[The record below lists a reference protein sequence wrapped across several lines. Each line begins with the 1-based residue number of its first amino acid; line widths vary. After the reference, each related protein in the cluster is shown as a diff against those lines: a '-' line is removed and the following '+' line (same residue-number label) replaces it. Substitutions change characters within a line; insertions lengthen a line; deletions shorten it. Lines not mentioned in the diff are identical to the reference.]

1 MPYKMYQNV
10 LKNDIKSEIIT
21 LEVRK
26 MRERVILHCDINHC
40 YAQIEEM
47 KYPELRNVA
56 MAVGGHE
63 ESRHGIILTKNDLAK
78 EYKIKTGESLREAYK
93 KCPHLLIVHPHYD
106 DYLYYTEKVKDI
118 YREYSDRVE
127 SFGLD
132 EAWIDCTE
140 SVKLFGSGRKIAEII
155 QKRVLEEV
163 GLTISIGVSFNKI
176 FAKLGSDRIK
186 KMGLVEI
193 TRDNF
198 KEVAWPLPVDELLY
212 VGRATKIKL
221 ELFGIQTIGDLAT
234 FDLAALKRNLGK
246 MGEVIHWFANG
257 YDQSE
262 VALSGSSEDIKS
274 IGNGITTPKDIC
286 NLEEAKIVFYVLC
299 ESVASRAKEKGFAGK
314 CISIHL
320 RNTDLKSI
328 SRQKKFERATN
339 LTNEMM
345 EVVMS
350 LLKQNYDFSLPLRS
364 VTITLSHLV
373 DDCEE
378 VQLSLF
384 EDASKRQKTRDLELT
399 IDKIRSHY
407 GFGSVKRCSM
417 LMDQELSDFNPKGD
431 HIIFPVGYF

>member
-1 MPYKMYQNV
+1 M
-10 LKNDIKSEIIT
+10 S
-21 LEVRK
+21 
-26 MRERVILHCDINHC
+26 ERVILHCDINHC

-78 EYKIKTGESLREAYK
+78 KYHIKTGESLREAYK
-93 KCPHLLIVHPHYD
+93 KCPHLLIIHPHYD

-140 SVKLFGSGRKIAEII
+140 SVKLFGSGKKIAEII

-163 GLTISIGVSFNKI
+163 GLTVSIGVSFNKI
-176 FAKLGSDRIK
+176 FAKLGSDMIK
-186 KMGLVEI
+186 PMGLVEI
-193 TRDNF
+193 NQENF
-198 KEVAWPLPVDELLY
+198 KQKAWDLPVGDLLY

-221 ELFGIQTIGDLAT
+221 ELFGIHTIGDLAK
-234 FDLAALKRNLGK
+234 FDVKALKRNLGK
-246 MGEVIHWFANG
+246 MGEILWWFANG

-262 VALSGSSEDIKS
+262 VALTGSSEDIKS

-286 NLEEAKIVFYVLC
+286 CFEEAKIVFYVLC

-320 RNTDLKSI
+320 RNTELKSVT
-328 SRQKKFERATN
+328 RQHKFEKATN
-339 LTNEMM
+339 VTDEMM
-345 EVVMS
+345 PVVLA
-350 LLKQNYDFSLPLRS
+350 LLEKNYDFSLPLRS
-364 VTITLSHLV
+364 ITVTLSHLV
-373 DDCEE
+373 NEGEE

-384 EDASKRQKTRDLELT
+384 EDVSKHQKAYDLEVT
-399 IDKIRSHY
+399 MDKIRSLY
-407 GFGSVKRCSM
+407 GFKSVKRCSM
-417 LMDQELSDFNPKGD
+417 LLDEELTSFNPKGD

>member
-1 MPYKMYQNV
+1 M
-10 LKNDIKSEIIT
+10 KNDNKSEIMNT
-21 LEVRK
+21 VNE

-63 ESRHGIILTKNDLAK
+63 ESRHGIILTKNDIAK
-78 EYKIKTGESLREAYK
+78 KYNIKTGESLRDAYK
-93 KCPHLLIVHPHYD
+93 KCPHLLIIHPHYD

-140 SVKLFGSGRKIAEII
+140 SVSLFGSGKEIAKII
-155 QKRVLEEV
+155 QRRVLEEV
-163 GLTISIGVSFNKI
+163 GLTVSIGVSFNKI
-176 FAKLGSDRIK
+176 FAKLGSDMIK
-186 KMGLVEI
+186 PMGLVEI
-193 TRDNF
+193 TPDNF
-198 KEVAWPLPVDELLY
+198 RQKAWPLPVSDLLY
-212 VGRATKIKL
+212 VGRSTKVKL
-221 ELFGIQTIGDLAT
+221 ELFGIHTIGDLAT

-246 MGEVIHWFANG
+246 MGEIIWWFANG

-262 VALSGSSEDIKS
+262 VALSGSVEDVKS

-314 CISIHL
+314 CVRIHL
-320 RNTDLKSI
+320 RNTELKSI
-328 SRQKKFERATN
+328 SRQKKFEKATN
-339 LTNEMM
+339 LTDEMM

-364 VTITLSHLV
+364 VTITLDHLV
-373 DDCEE
+373 NETEE

-384 EDASKRQKTRDLELT
+384 EDVNKRKKTYDLEVV
-399 IDKIRSHY
+399 IDQIRSHY
-407 GFGSVKRCSM
+407 GFNSVKRCSM
-417 LMDQELSDFNPKGD
+417 LMDQTLTDFNPKGD
-431 HIIFPVGYF
+431 HVIFPISYF